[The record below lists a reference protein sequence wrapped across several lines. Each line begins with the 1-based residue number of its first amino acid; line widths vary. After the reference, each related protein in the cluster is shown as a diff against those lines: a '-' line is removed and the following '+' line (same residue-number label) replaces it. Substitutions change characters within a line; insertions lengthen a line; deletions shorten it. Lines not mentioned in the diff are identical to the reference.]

1 MYLGVFGP
9 KEFELILKKHNII
22 FWDEKAHLRH
32 ILVKLENFHI
42 FFHTTRFKAIS
53 CKCACI
59 TYIISSYLSWKLYNL
74 QGAAAHLG
82 QCFYVNCTFQI

>member
-1 MYLGVFGP
+1 MQ
-9 KEFELILKKHNII
+9 INSALKKHNII
-22 FWDEKAHLRH
+22 CWDEKAHLRH

-42 FFHTTRFKAIS
+42 FFHTAWFKAIS
-53 CKCACI
+53 CKGPCI

-82 QCFYVNCTFQI
+82 QFSYVNCTFQI